1 MSKDRKGLNS
11 TSLIRSYNVVSVL
24 QTIYREGACSRTKLA
39 EMTKMSPATV
49 TRIISELL
57 AQGIITEHGIG
68 ESSGGRKP
76 ILLKLSYD
84 KLYIAGIQIRRD
96 QVALGISDLKGTLMC
111 KNSYSPFSLEPDAL
125 LRELVQEFESLVQKS
140 KVKKE
145 HLLGVG
151 VAISG
156 IVESEH
162 GILLQ
167 SINLGWRDVNIAE
180 ILESDLDF
188 PIVVEN
194 DANAAALA
202 ELWFGGAKEVRNFL
216 FLKTSAGVG
225 AGIIYDRKLLT
236 GPRGMAG
243 EIGHIPLHKNGRPC
257 RCGQQGCLE
266 TYLYLPDVL
275 KRYQA
280 EAGKELQDC
289 ADLYTEADHGD
300 PVAAAILE
308 EVVETLSI
316 AVSLG
321 GGLLDLDMVVI
332 GGEWANGSE
341 LLIKR
346 LEHHFKLVLERSGL
360 KKNFAVTYSSLGE
373 DSDLLGAVG
382 LFTQKWFS
390 LPI

>member
-202 ELWFGGAKEVRNFL
+202 ELWFGGAKDVRNFL

-280 EAGKELQDC
+280 EAGKELRDC